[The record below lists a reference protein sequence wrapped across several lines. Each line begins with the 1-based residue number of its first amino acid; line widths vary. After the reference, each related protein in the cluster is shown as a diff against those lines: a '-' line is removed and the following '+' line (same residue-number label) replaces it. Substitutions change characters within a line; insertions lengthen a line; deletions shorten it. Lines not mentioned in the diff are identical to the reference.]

1 MKTKT
6 LFVYYLILFLTGMAI
21 SSYSQNNMNNQKKQL
36 NTENDTVNDKDNK
49 IENKNSFDNLNII
62 YSLYYCENVKMA

>member
-21 SSYSQNNMNNQKKQL
+21 SGYSQNNTNNQKKQL
-36 NTENDTVNDKDNK
+36 NTENDTLNDKDNK
-49 IENKNSFDNLNII
+49 VENKNSFDNLNII
-62 YSLYYCENVKMA
+62 YSLYYCENVKMT

>member
-21 SSYSQNNMNNQKKQL
+21 SGFSQNNTINKENQL
-36 NTENDTVNDKDNK
+36 NKKNYSPNDKGIKSGN
-49 IENKNSFDNLNII
+49 NNNFDSLNLI
-62 YSLYYCENVKMA
+62 YSLYYSENMKMA